1 MEDANMPHRIRDR
14 RPATVAQMN
23 ALNASTAYTAWLGA
37 EVLSAE
43 ADEVRVRI
51 PWRVEFAG
59 APGMT
64 HGGVLA
70 GVIDLTAYMVLM
82 AVQGGAGPTIDMRV
96 DFHRSTVN
104 QTFFA
109 VGKLLRA
116 GATIST
122 VDVRITDA
130 EERLI
135 ASGRGV
141 FLSQSRQRD
150 TTDIQ
155 AVKVPRAP

>member
-1 MEDANMPHRIRDR
+1 MDESDMPHRARDR
-14 RPATVAQMN
+14 RPATIAQMN
-23 ALNASTAYTAWLGA
+23 ALNATIPHTAWLGA

-43 ADEVRVRI
+43 GDSVRVRV

-82 AVQGGAGPTIDMRV
+82 TVQGGAGPTIDMRI

-122 VDVRITDA
+122 VDVRINDA

-135 ASGRGV
+135 ASGRCV
-141 FLSQSRQRD
+141 FLSQSRRRD
-150 TTDIQ
+150 PEIPATLISG
-155 AVKVPRAP
+155 

>member
-1 MEDANMPHRIRDR
+1 MDEPNTPQRLRDR

-23 ALNASTAYTAWLGA
+23 SLNANIPHTAWLGA

-43 ADEVRVRI
+43 GDTVTVRV
-51 PWRVEFAG
+51 PWRVEFGG

-122 VDVRITDA
+122 VDVRISDA

-135 ASGRGV
+135 ASGRCV
-141 FLSQSRQRD
+141 FLSHSRHRD
-150 TTDIQ
+150 ADIQ
-155 AVKVPRAP
+155 SVKGG

>member
-1 MEDANMPHRIRDR
+1 MDESDLPHRPRDR
-14 RPATVAQMN
+14 KPATVAQMN
-23 ALNASTAYTAWLGA
+23 ALNATIAHTAWLGA
-37 EVLSAE
+37 EVVSAE
-43 ADEVRVRI
+43 GDTVKVRV
-51 PWRVEFAG
+51 PWRVEFGG

-82 AVQGGAGPTIDMRV
+82 AVQGGAGPTIDMRI

-109 VGKLLRA
+109 VGRLLRA

-122 VDVRITDA
+122 VDVRINDA
-130 EERLI
+130 EDRLI
-135 ASGRGV
+135 ASGRCV
-141 FLSQSRQRD
+141 FLSHSRRREPEIPG
-150 TTDIQ
+150 TLR
-155 AVKVPRAP
+155 KG

>member
-1 MEDANMPHRIRDR
+1 MGESDMSQRAREA

-23 ALNASTAYTAWLGA
+23 ALNATIPFSAWLGV
-37 EVLSAE
+37 EVIA
-43 ADEVRVRI
+43 ADADSVRVRI

-64 HGGVLA
+64 HGGMLA

-82 AVQGGAGPTIDMRV
+82 AVQGNAGPTIDMRI

-116 GATIST
+116 GATICT
-122 VDVRITDA
+122 VDVRINDG

-135 ASGRGV
+135 ASGRCV
-141 FLSQSRQRD
+141 FLSQSRRSEAD
-150 TTDIQ
+150 AALGFRKT
-155 AVKVPRAP
+155 

>member
-1 MEDANMPHRIRDR
+1 MSESDLPQHTRDS

-23 ALNASTAYTAWLGA
+23 ALNATIPYSAWLGA
-37 EVLSAE
+37 EVVAAE
-43 ADEVRVRI
+43 GDSVRVRV

-82 AVQGGAGPTIDMRV
+82 AVQGNAGPTIDMRV

-116 GATIST
+116 GATICT
-122 VDVRITDA
+122 VDVRINDA

-135 ASGRGV
+135 ASGRCV
-141 FLSQSRQRD
+141 FLSQSRRSESEVG
-150 TTDIQ
+150 TGLR
-155 AVKVPRAP
+155 KS